1 VVTHQGL
8 THRLNVAVGMGIHS
22 NRKSWEL
29 VSGSA
34 RQWLHGGMQPAL
46 GYSKDLCC
54 FGRGKCFVKAK
65 NTAIVAV
72 LPCAL
77 KCEGSLKA
85 TTIGLV

>member
-1 VVTHQGL
+1 
-8 THRLNVAVGMGIHS
+8 
-22 NRKSWEL
+22 
-29 VSGSA
+29 
-34 RQWLHGGMQPAL
+34 MQPAL

-65 NTAIVAV
+65 NTAVVAV

-85 TTIGLV
+85 TAIGLV